1 MTLDAGA
8 GSGDRNLT
16 EAHRDGT
23 RRRLGKSL
31 SVVQKLQ
38 ARGYL
43 HPVAKNGSSLFALHE
58 VEPLARVA
66 CIAMAGA
73 RTVAPGRRP
82 SPWLAGAVKSRGTPA
97 KAARTRRSEGQKA
110 AHVFR
115 LLEQGMSLR
124 QIVIHARVE
133 PHLVRSLHREWK
145 RSLEEGPPP
154 DAHALGDGPE
164 LNVLAAAADQHFAH
178 KR

>member
-1 MTLDAGA
+1 VAA
-8 GSGDRNLT
+8 
-16 EAHRDGT
+16 
-23 RRRLGKSL
+23 RLGKSL

-58 VEPLARVA
+58 VEALAR
-66 CIAMAGA
+66 
-73 RTVAPGRRP
+73 PGRRP
-82 SPWLAGAVKSRGTPA
+82 SPWLAGPVKSRGPPA
-97 KAARTRRSEGQKA
+97 KAASTRRSEGQKA

-164 LNVLAAAADQHFAH
+164 LNVLAAAAEQLFAH